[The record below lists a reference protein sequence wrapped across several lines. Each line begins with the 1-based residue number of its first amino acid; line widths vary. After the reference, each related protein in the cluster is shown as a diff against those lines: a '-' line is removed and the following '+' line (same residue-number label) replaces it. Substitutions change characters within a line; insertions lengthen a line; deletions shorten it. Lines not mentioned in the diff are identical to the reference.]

1 MILEITEEEREFIE
15 RLCSRA
21 ELYAMKGIGKRPAEL
36 GVGFIRELKKKFY
49 KSEID
54 IGT

>member
-1 MILEITEEEREFIE
+1 MILEITEEEREFLE

-21 ELYAMKGIGKRPAEL
+21 ELYAMKGLGLRPLEIDLVA
-36 GVGFIRELKKKFY
+36 IRALKKKFY